1 MRFFIKILC
10 FFPFHLGFCI
20 DSDVVKNCKEE
31 LARIA
36 SFASHVNS
44 QLRPKFVRS
53 KNYADLNSDPTDF
66 WLQVQDNPRTF
77 SAAIE
82 FRIEHLKKITP
93 QYANLL
99 LKLET
104 KNEITLE
111 SAKQIAKLESDSILN
126 SILDEHSSIINFENH
141 LLPKTNENTKSLYQ
155 KNLLKF
161 KEAFQ
166 PILEMRKKLKERM
179 SSVQLSLKE
188 AKLLL
193 EEWVLINNETDLH
206 PDSLPDWIT
215 GADASLKGT
224 NNYLDPQS
232 GHQTGYGPS
241 PLKILEK
248 SLKRLPLS
256 KGDTI
261 LDVGSGWGRIL
272 MSGAILHPELNFS
285 GVEFVPERAS
295 FLTSA
300 IERLKLPNAENMQMD
315 ASEAEIEPEIKK
327 AKVIFL
333 FNSFSPP
340 ALKLFIERT
349 KSVVKNTKQ
358 TKYLIAANEHVFP
371 FYLNDLGLE
380 PIYKSEEKE
389 SVFNQFTIYKITP

>member
-1 MRFFIKILC
+1 
-10 FFPFHLGFCI
+10 
-20 DSDVVKNCKEE
+20 
-31 LARIA
+31 
-36 SFASHVNS
+36 
-44 QLRPKFVRS
+44 
-53 KNYADLNSDPTDF
+53 
-66 WLQVQDNPRTF
+66 VQDNPRTF

-141 LLPKTNENTKSLYQ
+141 LLPKTNEKTKSLYQ

-161 KEAFQ
+161 KEA
-166 PILEMRKKLKERM
+166 
-179 SSVQLSLKE
+179 LSLKE
-188 AKLLL
+188 SKLLL

-389 SVFNQFTIYKITP
+389 IKLHLKTRSLLSPFFQVAV